1 MPGMLDFRR
10 TAASGFA
17 PMVRKVAAILACV
30 PVALS
35 AAPPLQPKL
44 TDTLPQAINLERDAA
59 TMRAQRM
66 PMLVLYS
73 QDGCHFCVTARSYLV
88 PMAAA
93 EVRGR
98 HALFRQID
106 IDSDAT
112 LVDFSGAQSTH
123 RAVAK
128 AQKANFTPTVRL
140 FDADGRAIGED
151 IVGLRLEDFY
161 GLYVDNAIAQARLHM
176 GASD

>member
-10 TAASGFA
+10 TTASGFA
-17 PMVRKVAAILACV
+17 PTVRRLAAILACV
-30 PVALS
+30 PMALS
-35 AAPPLQPKL
+35 AAPPA
-44 TDTLPQAINLERDAA
+44 LPQATNLERDAA

-66 PMLVLYS
+66 PMVVLFS
-73 QDGCHFCVTARSYLV
+73 QDGCHFCETARSYLV
-88 PMAAA
+88 PMAAV

-98 HALFRQID
+98 HALFRQVD

-112 LVDFSGAQSTH
+112 LVDFSAMESTH
-123 RAVAK
+123 RAFAK
-128 AQKANFTPTVRL
+128 AQKALFTPTVRL
-140 FDADGRAIGED
+140 FDADGQAIGED

-161 GLYVDNAIAQARLHM
+161 GIYVDNAIAEARRHM